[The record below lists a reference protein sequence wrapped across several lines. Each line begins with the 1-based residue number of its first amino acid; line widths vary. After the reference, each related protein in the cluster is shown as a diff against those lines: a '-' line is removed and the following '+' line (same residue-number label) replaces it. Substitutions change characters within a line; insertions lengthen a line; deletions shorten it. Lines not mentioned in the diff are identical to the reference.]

1 MEILREQESSSEMTI
16 LEYLQRLNLDKW
28 ALLFAKKNIL
38 FVTDLRHFKDP
49 RQFSQNFDLKE
60 DSKRLSSMMEGD
72 KKTQEDFAL
81 LTKNHCRQII
91 RRFINNN
98 ELVEKLVECIPDDT
112 ISGHVLKDIMATNF
126 IFDQIKCKLDQKIKE
141 LTGQDTSVAINILIQ
156 PGHDLINDKDEEQ
169 EKKDKKKFIGHPT
182 NDIESLLKEFQCED
196 AIEKIKEHDMDDEQF
211 WNLKK
216 DELKSML
223 DI

>member
-81 LTKNHCRQII
+81 LTKNHCR
-91 RRFINNN
+91 
-98 ELVEKLVECIPDDT
+98 
-112 ISGHVLKDIMATNF
+112 
-126 IFDQIKCKLDQKIKE
+126 
-141 LTGQDTSVAINILIQ
+141 
-156 PGHDLINDKDEEQ
+156 
-169 EKKDKKKFIGHPT
+169 
-182 NDIESLLKEFQCED
+182 
-196 AIEKIKEHDMDDEQF
+196 
-211 WNLKK
+211 
-216 DELKSML
+216 
-223 DI
+223 